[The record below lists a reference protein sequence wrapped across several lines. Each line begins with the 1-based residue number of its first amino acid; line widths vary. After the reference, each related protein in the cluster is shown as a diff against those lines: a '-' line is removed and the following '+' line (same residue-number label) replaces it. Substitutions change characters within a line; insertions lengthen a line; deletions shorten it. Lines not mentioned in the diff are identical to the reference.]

1 MSIQRTVPFRD
12 GMELGVGMDDLTGQV
27 GSLAAVT
34 FTESGS
40 SVGDGGME
48 AAYDTSLVTTAEQLY
63 DQLNVNVSAEGRY
76 GLFSAEGKF
85 AFAEKSRFSSTATFL
100 VARAD
105 VQASFVRV
113 KDPAPVADAQQ
124 LVRDGKQ
131 DKFRQRY
138 GDLFIRGVKS
148 GGEFIAVLS
157 ITSGVKTEER
167 ELAVSLKA
175 SFDGIV
181 AGGSVS
187 TDVTSRQE
195 SLKSRSEIRVSMYQR
210 GGSGDQISYVGT
222 VEDVLARL
230 KSFAA
235 SVRDN
240 PKAYSVQAASYDT
253 LVFPDEPNWFDLAR
267 AREVLEDCMRK
278 RIVLQTARN
287 DVDAVLTHPD
297 YFRNPPSTATLNGWT
312 TQLTASLNALD
323 DHIST
328 VIDSVSAAEFFTLTM
343 PDGFVVPER
352 NQHGSQVVEIFSHAD
367 YAAEWQ
373 GIPGRSQKLAIGRYD
388 DAKNQIL
395 IGNDQ
400 LSSLKVPDGLA
411 VRGYEHAW
419 FQGAFIDFTADTPAV
434 PMDWNDRI
442 SSLVV
447 YDIAAG
453 VPVIDFAVGLDFPWA
468 RATLFTV
475 GDYPDLSSTGLG
487 ADTLGAL
494 LVPRGLIV
502 TLFDDANFQGE
513 HIDIF
518 GDTIDLGLWNNRAAS
533 LRVTSG

>member
-1 MSIQRTVPFRD
+1 M
-12 GMELGVGMDDLTGQV
+12 
-27 GSLAAVT
+27 
-34 FTESGS
+34 
-40 SVGDGGME
+40 
-48 AAYDTSLVTTAEQLY
+48 
-63 DQLNVNVSAEGRY
+63 
-76 GLFSAEGKF
+76 
-85 AFAEKSRFSSTATFL
+85 
-100 VARAD
+100 
-105 VQASFVRV
+105 
-113 KDPAPVADAQQ
+113 
-124 LVRDGKQ
+124 
-131 DKFRQRY
+131 
-138 GDLFIRGVKS
+138 
-148 GGEFIAVLS
+148 LS

-195 SLKSRSEIRVSMYQR
+195 SLKSRSEIRVSIYQR

-235 SVRDN
+235 SVRDETRR
-240 PKAYSVQAASYDT
+240 PTRCRQTSYDT

-373 GIPGRSQKLAIGRYD
+373 GIPGRSRSSRS
-388 DAKNQIL
+388 DA
-395 IGNDQ
+395 
-400 LSSLKVPDGLA
+400 
-411 VRGYEHAW
+411 
-419 FQGAFIDFTADTPAV
+419 TTTP
-434 PMDWNDRI
+434 RTR
-442 SSLVV
+442 S
-447 YDIAAG
+447 
-453 VPVIDFAVGLDFPWA
+453 
-468 RATLFTV
+468 
-475 GDYPDLSSTGLG
+475 
-487 ADTLGAL
+487 
-494 LVPRGLIV
+494 
-502 TLFDDANFQGE
+502 
-513 HIDIF
+513 
-518 GDTIDLGLWNNRAAS
+518 
-533 LRVTSG
+533 

>member
-1 MSIQRTVPFRD
+1 MSIQRTIPFRD
-12 GMELGVGMDDLTGQV
+12 GMELGIGMDDLTGQV

-34 FTESGS
+34 FTEAGAA
-40 SVGDGGME
+40 VGDAGME
-48 AAYDTSLVTTAEQLY
+48 ATYDTNLVTTAEQLY
-63 DQLNVNVSAEGRY
+63 EQLNVNVSAEGRY

-85 AFAEKSRFSSTATFL
+85 GFAEKSRFNSTATFL

-105 VQASFVRV
+105 VQAAYVRV

-148 GGEFIAVLS
+148 GGEFMAVLS
-157 ITSGVKTEER
+157 ITSEVKSEER
-167 ELAVSLKA
+167 ELAISLKA

-181 AGGSVS
+181 AGGEISG
-187 TDVTSRQE
+187 DFKKRQE
-195 SLKSRSEIRVSMYQR
+195 SLRSRSDVRVSIYQR

-222 VEDVLARL
+222 VEEVLDRL
-230 KSFAA
+230 KAFAT
-235 SVRDN
+235 SVRES

-287 DVDAVLTHPD
+287 DVDAVLAHPA
-297 YFRNPPSTATLNGWT
+297 YFVNPPGNATLNSWT
-312 TQLTASLNALD
+312 AQLTQTLNALD
-323 DHIST
+323 AHISA
-328 VIDSVSAAEFFTLTM
+328 VIDSISAADFFALSM
-343 PDGFVVPER
+343 PDGFAIPQR
-352 NQHGSQVVEIFSHAD
+352 NLHGSQMVEIFTHAD

-373 GIPGRSQKLAIGRYD
+373 GIPGRSQKLTVGRYD
-388 DAKNQIL
+388 DAKSQIL

-419 FQGAFIDFTADTPAV
+419 FQGAFIDFTTDTPAV

-442 SSLVV
+442 SSLIV
-447 YDIAAG
+447 YELSAG
-453 VPVIDFAVGLDFPWA
+453 VPVIDYVVGLDAPWV
-468 RATLFTV
+468 RATLLSV
-475 GDYPDLSSTGLG
+475 GDYPDLGQTMLG
-487 ADTLGAL
+487 ADTLSTL
-494 LVPRGLIV
+494 LVPRGLRV
-502 TLFDDANFQGE
+502 TLFDDAGFQGASL
-513 HIDIF
+513 DVF
-518 GDTIDLGLWNNRAAS
+518 QDTMDLGAWSDRAAS
-533 LRVTSG
+533 MRVVQG